1 MRQAPKAKCLAA
13 GGIHK
18 RLVLVGHFLVPLDP
32 MVEHDDYCF
41 FRLFGQ
47 FGSLRQLP
55 ALCLDVTGQVRTRTW
70 PQNPLTSSIFEP
82 SLKRLKRKS

>member
-1 MRQAPKAKCLAA
+1 
-13 GGIHK
+13 
-18 RLVLVGHFLVPLDP
+18 

-55 ALCLDVTGQVRTRTW
+55 ALCFDMTACARPRGVTLESADEFDLRA
-70 PQNPLTSSIFEP
+70 IAKAAEP
-82 SLKRLKRKS
+82 KIMAINDRVTAGYNVGHQLSGRGPYSKPVA